1 MELNTTV
8 ELNNGKIGTIQSK
21 FINRG
26 TLSYEFECEG
36 VRTCIT
42 NADIQSVI
50 MPAPIPSV
58 TPECLPPAMGTASPE
73 SKADFVVGVALNER
87 KFADAR
93 GILESEIAALE
104 QQIQEKRNTIKTLD
118 KTYKGAIAEAHKL
131 LKRGLCMEAAVAQ
144 VKSLFPGYASR

>member
-8 ELNNGKIGTIQSK
+8 ELNSGKIGTIQSK

-26 TLSYEFECEG
+26 VLSYEFECEG

-50 MPAPIPSV
+50 MPAPLPSV
-58 TPECLPPAMGTASPE
+58 APEHLPPAMGTASPE
-73 SKADFVVGVALNER
+73 SKAEFVVGVALSER
-87 KFADAR
+87 KFAEAR
-93 GILESEIAALE
+93 GILESEIETLE
-104 QQIQEKRNTIKTLD
+104 RQIQEKRNTIKTLD
-118 KTYKGAIAEAHKL
+118 KTYKGAIVEARKL
-131 LKRGLCMEAAVAQ
+131 LRKGLCMEAVVAQ